1 MAFNASGIQGNP
13 AFATNEFQQVFGVNP
28 VLYGQ
33 NIQFNSLQTNNLVQS
48 DAVMEDPYLA
58 NSLLNA
64 GNEIIEPFYNDLYGD
79 AEVWNDQM
87 NINPDSFSAGQERA
101 VKLYQAKSFGFTDFS
116 QLVDF
121 GNPLQHITSRFGNFW
136 QRQNTKAIMNILN
149 GTFANAKIAS
159 TNVYDGA
166 ANEFN
171 VTDFEKASSLLGA
184 YQDTDFSTLF
194 VHPSVY
200 AQMKAENY
208 ITLTGNETP
217 LSQSAQPIA
226 TYNGMRV
233 IMDEQL
239 PFDATSG
246 VATSYLVG
254 KGAIM
259 YSAAAALNGGFE
271 YYRNPLT
278 AGGRTDVVSK
288 RVITGHVHG
297 TTVADSYQ
305 AADGGF
311 SIDDFANGDMWDCVV
326 NPEYIHL
333 VAYRSK
339 VPAGYKNTTVDEGA
353 IADANRTS
361 QTAKNNSRKR
371 ATASSSASTTT
382 TTASST
388 STSSSASK

>member
-1 MAFNASGIQGNP
+1 MAFNATGIQGNP
-13 AFATNEFQQVFGVNP
+13 SFATNEFQQVFGVNP

-64 GNEIIEPFYNDLYGD
+64 GTEIIEPFYNDLYGD

-121 GNPLQHITSRFGNFW
+121 GNPLSQITSRFGNFW

-159 TNVYDGA
+159 TNVYDGS

-239 PFDATSG
+239 PFDAQSG

-259 YSAAAALNGGFE
+259 FSAAAALNGGFE

-297 TTVADSYQ
+297 TTVSDNYQ
-305 AADGGF
+305 PDNKGF
-311 SIDDFANGDMWDCVV
+311 SIDDYANGDMWDCVV

-353 IADANRTS
+353 IAEANRTS
-361 QTAKNNSRKR
+361 QTARNNSRKR
-371 ATASSSASTTT
+371 GSASSSASTSTT
-382 TTASST
+382 
-388 STSSSASK
+388 TSSSASSSSASK

>member
-121 GNPLQHITSRFGNFW
+121 GNPLQQITSRFGNFW

-233 IMDEQL
+233 IMDEQQ
-239 PFDATSG
+239 
-246 VATSYLVG
+246 
-254 KGAIM
+254 I
-259 YSAAAALNGGFE
+259 
-271 YYRNPLT
+271 
-278 AGGRTDVVSK
+278 GRA
-288 RVITGHVHG
+288 HV
-297 TTVADSYQ
+297 
-305 AADGGF
+305 
-311 SIDDFANGDMWDCVV
+311 
-326 NPEYIHL
+326 
-333 VAYRSK
+333 
-339 VPAGYKNTTVDEGA
+339 
-353 IADANRTS
+353 
-361 QTAKNNSRKR
+361 
-371 ATASSSASTTT
+371 
-382 TTASST
+382 
-388 STSSSASK
+388 